1 MSVAPA
7 ASVAG
12 GDMLVVEGL
21 AVDFPTRRV
30 TVHAV
35 DGVSLRIG
43 RGEIVG
49 LVGESGC
56 GKSTLGMSLLRLVPP
71 PGSIVRG
78 SIEFDGGDLMALRPS
93 ELRKVRGHRI
103 SLIVQDALAV
113 MNPVTTVE
121 EQLVEVVRDHVGGSK
136 AANRARALEALREVG
151 LPSPELNL
159 RRHAHE
165 LSGGMQQRVAIA
177 QALILEPKLIIADE
191 PTTALDVTV
200 QAQILEL
207 LRRATADHGTSIL
220 FITHDLATV
229 AELCDRVLVM
239 YAGKIVESA
248 SVAELFRAPRHP
260 YTRALLAGMLPLH
273 GDPPGELVSLRGSPP
288 RPEEWPAGCRFHPRC
303 PLRAQLGNPERCVT
317 DQPVGDDRRP
327 HWAACHFTE
336 NGAQATPVGAPYPHA
351 DA

>member
-1 MSVAPA
+1 MT
-7 ASVAG
+7 
-12 GDMLVVEGL
+12 GDEDTMVVDDL
-21 AVDFPTRRV
+21 AVDFPLRRH

-56 GKSTLGMSLLRLVPP
+56 GKSTLGMALMRLVRP

-78 SIEFDGGDLMALRPS
+78 SIRFGDRDLMALRPR
-93 ELRKVRGHRI
+93 EMREVRGHGI

-113 MNPVTTVE
+113 MNPVTTVQ
-121 EQLVEVVRDHVGGSK
+121 EQLVEVVRDHVGGSR
-136 AANRARALEALREVG
+136 AHNRARALDLLQQVG
-151 LPSPELNL
+151 LPNPELNL

-177 QALILEPKLIIADE
+177 QALILEPQLIIADE

-207 LRRATADHGTSIL
+207 LRRATGDHGTSVL

-248 SVAELFRAPRHP
+248 GVRELFREPRHP
-260 YTRALLAGMLPLH
+260 YTKALIAGMLPLH
-273 GDPPGELVSLRGSPP
+273 GEPPAELASLPGAPP
-288 RPEEWPAGCRFHPRC
+288 RPEEWPTGCRFHPRC
-303 PLRAQLGNPERCVT
+303 PLRASLGDPERCVT
-317 DQPVGDDRRP
+317 EQPAAHESRP
-327 HWAACHFTE
+327 HWAACHFAGE
-336 NGAQATPVGAPYPHA
+336 ATAG
-351 DA
+351 

>member
-1 MSVAPA
+1 
-7 ASVAG
+7 
-12 GDMLVVEGL
+12 
-21 AVDFPTRRV
+21 
-30 TVHAV
+30 VHAV
-35 DGVSLRIG
+35 DGVSLRIA

-56 GKSTLGMSLLRLVPP
+56 GKSTLGMALMRLVRA

-78 SIEFDGGDLMALRPS
+78 SIRFGDRDLMALRPRQMR
-93 ELRKVRGHRI
+93 EIRGHGI

-113 MNPVTTVE
+113 MNPVTTVQ
-121 EQLVEVVRDHVGGSK
+121 EQLVEVVRDHVGGSR
-136 AANRARALEALREVG
+136 AQGRARALDLLHQVG
-151 LPSPELNL
+151 LPNAELNL

-177 QALILEPKLIIADE
+177 QALILEPQLIIADE

-207 LRRATADHGTSIL
+207 LRGATAEHGTSVL

-248 SVAELFRAPRHP
+248 GVRELFRAPCHP
-260 YTRALLAGMLPLH
+260 YTKALIAGMLPLH
-273 GDPPGELVSLRGSPP
+273 GDPPSELASLPGGPP
-288 RPEEWPAGCRFHPRC
+288 RSEEWPSGCRFHPRC
-303 PLRAQLGNPERCVT
+303 PLRASLGDPERCVT
-317 DQPVGDDRRP
+317 EQPVADERRP
-327 HWAACHFTE
+327 HWAACHFAGE
-336 NGAQATPVGAPYPHA
+336 ATSV
-351 DA
+351 

>member
-1 MSVAPA
+1 MIP
-7 ASVAG
+7 
-12 GDMLVVEGL
+12 LVEIRDLHVRYPLRKG
-21 AVDFPTRRV
+21 VFVGV
-30 TVHAV
+30 TGYVHAV
-35 DGVSLRIG
+35 DGVDLDIEP
-43 RGEIVG
+43 GETVG

-78 SIEFDGGDLMALRPS
+78 SIEFDGSDLMALDQGAM
-93 ELRKVRGHRI
+93 RKVRGHGI
-103 SLIVQDALAV
+103 SMIVQDALAV

-136 AANRARALEALREVG
+136 SVNRARALEMLQQVG

-177 QALILEPKLIIADE
+177 QALILDPKLIIADE

-207 LRRATADHGTSIL
+207 LRRATANHGTSIL

-248 SVAELFRAPRHP
+248 SVVELFRAPRHP

-273 GDPPGELVSLRGSPP
+273 GEPPSELASLPGSPP
-288 RPEEWPAGCRFHPRC
+288 RPEEWPSGCRFHPRC
-303 PLRAQLGNPERCVT
+303 PLRAELGDPERCVT
-317 DQPVGDDRRP
+317 EQPVADERQA
-327 HWAACHFTE
+327 HWAACHFAEGT
-336 NGAQATPVGAPYPHA
+336 ASA
-351 DA
+351 